1 MSRWYVSMIVQ
12 MVTALAVILPR
23 VVPAAE
29 FTCLGGDV
37 ACLISAITAAN
48 ANGETNMIT
57 LAAGTYTLTAV
68 NNTTVDGPNGLPSI
82 TSPLTI
88 TGANI
93 SGVGNITTGE
103 NTGTAIGV
111 GTIGENTGTAIG
123 VGTIGENT
131 GTAIGVGNLN
141 VSIIEQ
147 SLGAPDFRLVHIA
160 EAGTVVLDG
169 LTLRGGAGAIANHGT
184 LTLANSVLAGNV
196 HGLGAGIHNT
206 STMTIMN
213 STLSSGDGISNDGDM
228 AFTNCTVSGDIS
240 NDGDM
245 AFTNC
250 TVSGSGNMSNAGM
263 VTLQNTILAVGISD
277 CSGSFTSLGNNL
289 IIGATGCRILGDE
302 AQPTEN
308 LR

>member
-23 VVPAAE
+23 AVPAAE
-29 FTCLGGDV
+29 FTCAEGDV
-37 ACLISAITAAN
+37 ACLIDTITAAN
-48 ANGETNMIT
+48 ANGETNTIT

-93 SGVGNITTGE
+93 TSGVGHGTIGHIIIGP

-111 GTIGENTGTAIG
+111 GQNHGTGTI
-123 VGTIGENT
+123 V
-131 GTAIGVGNLN
+131 
-141 VSIIEQ
+141 EQ

-160 EAGTVVLDG
+160 ETGTVVLDG

-184 LTLANSVLAGNV
+184 LTLANSVLASNV

-206 STMTIMN
+206 GTMTIVN
-213 STLSSGDGISNDGDM
+213 SALSQGDGISNASDMAFTNCVVSGDISNEGDM
-228 AFTNCTVSGDIS
+228 AFTNCTVGGD
-240 NDGDM
+240 
-245 AFTNC
+245 
-250 TVSGSGNMSNAGM
+250 VSNAGVM
-263 VTLQNTILAVGISD
+263 TLQNTILAGGISD
-277 CSGSFTSLGNNL
+277 CSGRFISLGNNL
-289 IIGATGCRILGDE
+289 IIGATGCPILGDE

>member
-1 MSRWYVSMIVQ
+1 MSRWYVSLIAQ

-23 VVPAAE
+23 AVPAAE
-29 FTCLGGDV
+29 FPCAGGDV
-37 ACLISAITAAN
+37 ACLIGAITAAN
-48 ANGETNMIT
+48 ANGEANTIT

-93 SGVGNITTGE
+93 SSGVGNITIG
-103 NTGTAIGV
+103 NIIGQNNGTGT
-111 GTIGENTGTAIG
+111 
-123 VGTIGENT
+123 
-131 GTAIGVGNLN
+131 
-141 VSIIEQ
+141 IIEQ

-160 EAGTVVLDG
+160 ETGTVVLDG

-184 LTLANSVLAGNV
+184 LTLANSVLAANV
-196 HGLGAGIHNT
+196 HGLGGGIHNT
-206 STMTIMN
+206 GTMTIVN
-213 STLSSGDGISNDGDM
+213 SALSTGDGISNAGDM
-228 AFTNCTVSGDIS
+228 AFTNCTVSG
-240 NDGDM
+240 
-245 AFTNC
+245 
-250 TVSGSGNMSNAGM
+250 NMSNAGV

-277 CSGSFTSLGNNL
+277 CSGPFISLGNNL
-289 IIGATGCRILGDE
+289 IIGATGCPILGDE

>member
-23 VVPAAE
+23 AVPAAE
-29 FTCLGGDV
+29 FACAEGDVTCL
-37 ACLISAITAAN
+37 INAITAAN
-48 ANGETNMIT
+48 ANGEANTIT

-93 SGVGNITTGE
+93 QDSMQNSISNSFNFTSSGVGNITIGQ
-103 NTGTAIGV
+103 NTGTV
-111 GTIGENTGTAIG
+111 T
-123 VGTIGENT
+123 
-131 GTAIGVGNLN
+131 GVGNLN
-141 VSIIEQ
+141 APTIIEQ
-147 SLGAPDFRLVHIA
+147 SLGAPDFGLVHIA
-160 EAGTVVLDG
+160 ETGTVVLDG

-196 HGLGAGIHNT
+196 HGLGGGIHNT
-206 STMTIMN
+206 STMTIVN
-213 STLSSGDGISNDGDM
+213 SALSTGDGISNAGDM
-228 AFTNCTVSGDIS
+228 AFTNCTVTSDIS

-250 TVSGSGNMSNAGM
+250 TVSGSGSMSNAGV
-263 VTLQNTILAVGISD
+263 VTVQNTILAVGISD
-277 CSGSFTSLGNNL
+277 CSGPFISLGNNL
-289 IIGATGCRILGDE
+289 IIGATGCHILGDE

>member
-23 VVPAAE
+23 AIPAAE
-29 FTCLGGDV
+29 FACAEGDV
-37 ACLISAITAAN
+37 ACLIGAITAAN
-48 ANGETNMIT
+48 ANGEANTIT

-68 NNTTVDGPNGLPSI
+68 NNTAVDGPNGLPSI

-93 SGVGNITTGE
+93 SSGVGNLTIGNINAQIVAQNNQQVSNAQQNSTSGNNIIIGPIGP

-111 GTIGENTGTAIG
+111 GQNYGTGT
-123 VGTIGENT
+123 
-131 GTAIGVGNLN
+131 
-141 VSIIEQ
+141 IIER

-160 EAGTVVLDG
+160 ETGTVVLNG
-169 LTLRGGAGAIANHGT
+169 LTLSGGVGAIANHGT
-184 LTLANSVLAGNV
+184 LTLAHNVLAGNV

-206 STMTIMN
+206 STMAIVN
-213 STLSSGDGISNDGDM
+213 SVLSTGDGISNDGDM
-228 AFTNCTVSGDIS
+228 AFTNCVVSD
-240 NDGDM
+240 D
-245 AFTNC
+245 
-250 TVSGSGNMSNAGM
+250 VSNAGV
-263 VTLQNTILAVGISD
+263 VTLQNTILAGGISD
-277 CSGSFTSLGNNL
+277 CSGRFISLGNNL
-289 IIGATGCRILGDE
+289 IIGATGCHIQGDE